1 MKSWL
6 FLIRE
11 MFCMRSIHPYWLQSL
26 VLHHY
31 DTIKQFYDTVHEMAE
46 ANNVVEA
53 TLSYGK
59 TYQSNEKDSI
69 VITLHYDR
77 FIENNIQPN
86 FPDARGKAA
95 TIVILPSQ
103 PGIYEFFQPQ
113 LDDMLQFP
121 MPVTAEFDFGFD
133 LRYQNLNMAEMLN
146 RYRVECSHNNTNY
159 QPMKLLLEDLVIQY
173 NDLKG
178 QVSIDCLR
186 RTPTTIYM
194 SRDAERTFS
203 TELTCFPE
211 VTNSDIISIGTKQT
225 GFNQLSEIDMW
236 IGVPNT
242 ALSLMSGVPFPAYLD
257 FTGWHGQ
264 KGGAM
269 FGVNVQNLIDNL
281 K

>member
-11 MFCMRSIHPYWLQSL
+11 MFCMRSIHPFWLQSL
-26 VLHHY
+26 VLYHY
-31 DTIKQFYDTVHEMAE
+31 DTIKQFYETTHELVE
-46 ANNVVEA
+46 ANHIVEA

-77 FIENNIQPN
+77 FIENNIKPN
-86 FPDARGKAA
+86 FPDAKGKAA

-103 PGIYEFFQPQ
+103 LGIYEFFKPQ

-133 LRYQNLNMAEMLN
+133 LRYQHLNMAEMLK

-159 QPMKLLLEDLVIQY
+159 QPMKLLLEDIIDQY
-173 NDLKG
+173 HNLKG
-178 QVSIDCLR
+178 QVSLECLKK
-186 RTPTTIYM
+186 TPTTIGVC
-194 SRDAERTFS
+194 REGERTFS
-203 TELTCFPE
+203 VALTCFPDAAD
-211 VTNSDIISIGTKQT
+211 DIRIGNKQT
-225 GFNQLSEIDMW
+225 DFNQLSEIDMW

-242 ALSLMSGVPFPAYLD
+242 ALSLMSGIPFAAHLD
-257 FTGWHGQ
+257 FTGWHGP
-264 KGGAM
+264 KYGAM
-269 FGVNVQNLIDNL
+269 LGVNVQEFVEKL